1 MKYPTGDVRASH
13 LRSASLP
20 RRRSA
25 MASCTHLHIFIVSS
39 SRPTR
44 PRRARAPSPVHFPS
58 RYRTTCAPSARR
70 APTRNIAPRPR
81 MDPIPPADAD
91 ETRMGGNTAWDE
103 LRDGWM
109 HSVPR
114 VALRLDAAFS
124 FALERVF
131 VVSNAS
137 RVGVL
142 GNHACDA
149 SGDTSGDT
157 SGDMTGDTSGDTSAD
172 VSLLAPS
179 SSFPLSD
186 DVDPRSVVAA
196 VARPF
201 VFSGMQMRGKISPNA
216 AASTNVRRARARV
229 VQRTEQSERLE
240 FWRRDQGDGAWWFE
254 KRARRRL
261 DVVEGRGNARDACGA
276 RARDDG
282 ASRRRGESR
291 GGGGHDEASDE
302 RLAGEFA
309 REGTI
314 VDGDEGVDAF
324 GRVAVFRAHRAQFLD
339 PGENLDGT
347 VRGARGPCSGVHA
360 SRRKPLVA
368 SARRRRRAC
377 RARDASR
384 SKGSDARPSDR
395 RWSGGYPGARA
406 RTREAWEG
414 AGKGQQT
421 VVVTCCED
429 EPTARHG
436 AHRIRDG
443 ETYLWVTNTPSTSR
457 KSTFIASRNRA
468 RRCRARTIRSGTW
481 RRGRDL
487 RGERERR
494 RRRQARARAF
504 FAMKKCTRC
513 TFSTSAVTSPQPR
526 AEPRGGERAAIE
538 RNFTNAVE
546 TCGRSVRVARGRE
559 CHPGAPRDTPF
570 LGEPDEPGEK
580 YPPRGR
586 WIAHRRAPAIES
598 PKIGLSVFRA
608 RQVVGARRRRWGSRR
623 SRGDVSS
630 PSCSSRRR

>member
-1 MKYPTGDVRASH
+1 
-13 LRSASLP
+13 
-20 RRRSA
+20 
-25 MASCTHLHIFIVSS
+25 
-39 SRPTR
+39 
-44 PRRARAPSPVHFPS
+44 
-58 RYRTTCAPSARR
+58 
-70 APTRNIAPRPR
+70 
-81 MDPIPPADAD
+81 
-91 ETRMGGNTAWDE
+91 
-103 LRDGWM
+103 
-109 HSVPR
+109 
-114 VALRLDAAFS
+114 
-124 FALERVF
+124 
-131 VVSNAS
+131 
-137 RVGVL
+137 
-142 GNHACDA
+142 
-149 SGDTSGDT
+149 
-157 SGDMTGDTSGDTSAD
+157 
-172 VSLLAPS
+172 
-179 SSFPLSD
+179 
-186 DVDPRSVVAA
+186 
-196 VARPF
+196 
-201 VFSGMQMRGKISPNA
+201 MRG
-216 AASTNVRRARARV
+216 
-229 VQRTEQSERLE
+229 EE
-240 FWRRDQGDGAWWFE
+240 
-254 KRARRRL
+254 
-261 DVVEGRGNARDACGA
+261 
-276 RARDDG
+276 ARDDG
-282 ASRRRGESR
+282 VSRRRGESR

-324 GRVAVFRAHRAQFLD
+324 GRVAVFRGASRVVFLD

-347 VRGARGPCSGVHA
+347 VRGARGAVLGG
-360 SRRKPLVA
+360 
-368 SARRRRRAC
+368 ARLEAQAPGGERAG
-377 RARDASR
+377 D
-384 SKGSDARPSDR
+384 G
-395 RWSGGYPGARA
+395 GARA
-406 RTREAWEG
+406 GRATPVARKDQTRARPIDDG
-414 AGKGQQT
+414 AEVIQELGLERARPGRGRGKGQQT